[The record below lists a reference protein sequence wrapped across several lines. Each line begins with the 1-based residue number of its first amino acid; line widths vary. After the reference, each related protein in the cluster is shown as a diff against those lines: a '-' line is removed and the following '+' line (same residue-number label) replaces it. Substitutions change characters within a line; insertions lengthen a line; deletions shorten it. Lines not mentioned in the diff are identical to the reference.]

1 MPRGTRFPFP
11 TPALLLALGLGAG
24 AGMATAIDLD
34 GLNLDGLNLDSV
46 LGTGEKLVTALR
58 DISPAEEALIGRG
71 MAAGLLGAAP
81 LLADE
86 TAQRYVNRVGRWCA
100 LQSGRPGMDW
110 HFAVLDDPDINA
122 FAAPGGYVFVTR
134 GLLGIAGSEAELAG
148 VLAHE
153 IGHVVARHHVQALRT
168 QAARGLLGEIAGR
181 AIAGRGFDASPF
193 ISGGLG
199 LLARGL
205 DREDEFEADQLGV
218 TIATR
223 AGYEPYGLPRVLARI
238 GQMGHAAAGLEL
250 LASTH
255 PPAGERLARLERL
268 MRGRFDRYS
277 GQPLLEER
285 YREHLAH
292 LFAP

>member
-1 MPRGTRFPFP
+1 MSTRSR

-24 AGMATAIDLD
+24 THLATAIDLD
-34 GLNLDGLNLDSV
+34 GIGIDTL
-46 LGTGEKLVTALR
+46 LGAGQKLVTALR
-58 DISPAEEALIGRG
+58 DITPAEEALIGRG

-86 TAQRYVNRVGRWCA
+86 AAQRYVNRIGRWCA
-100 LQSGRPGMDW
+100 LQSGRPGMNW

-134 GLLGIAGSEAELAG
+134 GLLGVAGSEAELAG

-153 IGHVVARHHVQALRT
+153 IGHVVARHHVEALRAQAT
-168 QAARGLLGEIAGR
+168 QGLLGELAGQ
-181 AIAGRGFDASPF
+181 ALGGAGFDATPF
-193 ISGGLG
+193 IAGGIG

-205 DREDEFEADQLGV
+205 DREDEFEADRLGV
-218 TIATR
+218 IIATR

-238 GQMGHAAAGLEL
+238 GQMGQRAAGLEL
-250 LASTH
+250 LTSTH

-268 MRGRFDRYS
+268 MRGRFDRFS

>member
-1 MPRGTRFPFP
+1 MPLPTRA
-11 TPALLLALGLGAG
+11 TALLLATGLA
-24 AGMATAIDLD
+24 AATGLASALDLD
-34 GLNLDGLNLDSV
+34 GLGLDTL
-46 LGTGEKLVTALR
+46 LGAGEKLVTALR

-81 LLADE
+81 LLDDPA
-86 TAQRYVNRVGRWCA
+86 AQRYVNQVGRWCA

-110 HFAVLDDPDINA
+110 HFAVLDDPDVNA

-153 IGHVVARHHVQALRT
+153 IGHVVARHHVEALRA
-168 QAARGLLGEIAGR
+168 QAARGLLGDIAGR
-181 AIAGRGFDASPF
+181 ALGGRVFDASPF

-205 DREDEFEADQLGV
+205 DREDEFEADRLGV

-223 AGYEPYGLPRVLARI
+223 AGYEPYGLPRVLLRI
-238 GQMGHAAAGLEL
+238 GQMGPRAQGLEL
-250 LASTH
+250 LTSTH
-255 PPAGERLARLERL
+255 PPATERLARLERL
-268 MRGRFDRYS
+268 MRGRFDRFG
-277 GQPLLEER
+277 GQPLLEQR

-292 LFAP
+292 LFAR